1 MKAIWAQSIDGVI
14 GDGKDM
20 PWHIPEDLAH
30 FKRNTNG
37 EAVLMGRSTWESIPP
52 RFRPL
57 PGRENLVLSSRTP
70 GEWSKGAEV
79 VAQIPKL
86 FDAWVIGG
94 GSVYTQTL
102 PLCSEVVITEVDAQ
116 LGSVLGDRAVFAPKV
131 EDFELVSCGQWQHS
145 RGWVLGEGDQQLPV
159 RFRIKH
165 LRRKQ

>member
-30 FKRNTNG
+30 FKRTTNG
-37 EAVLMGRSTWESIPP
+37 EPVLMGRSTWESIPP

-70 GEWSKGAEV
+70 GDWSKGAEV
-79 VAQIPKL
+79 IGQLPKL

-94 GSVYTQTL
+94 GSVYAQTL

-116 LGSVLGDRAVFAPKV
+116 LGPVLGDRAVCAPTV
-131 EDFELVSCGQWQHS
+131 EDFELVCSGQWQDS
-145 RGWVLGEGDQQLPV
+145 RGWVLGADGQQHPV